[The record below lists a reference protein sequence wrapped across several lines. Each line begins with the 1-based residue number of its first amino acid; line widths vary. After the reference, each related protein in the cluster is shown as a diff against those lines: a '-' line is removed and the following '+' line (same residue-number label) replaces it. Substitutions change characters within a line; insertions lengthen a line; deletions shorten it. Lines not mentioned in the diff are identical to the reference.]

1 MKKQLKLEKNSFSLI
16 ETLFSIVLLSIVIVG
31 FSKYSYYDNFDREFN
46 KLNDID
52 NSFNTKNYNSNFQTN
67 PKTIQI
73 IINDTEEKSINI
85 NQISYKDER
94 IELVKY
100 EIK

>member
-1 MKKQLKLEKNSFSLI
+1 MEKNSFSLI

-31 FSKYSYYDNFDREFN
+31 FSKYSYYDNFDKEFN
-46 KLNDID
+46 TLNNIE

-67 PKTIQI
+67 SKTIQI
-73 IINDTEEKSINI
+73 LINDIEEKNI
-85 NQISYKDER
+85 NVKQISYKDER

>member
-1 MKKQLKLEKNSFSLI
+1 MEKNSFSLI

-31 FSKYSYYDNFDREFN
+31 FSKYSYYDNFDKEFN
-46 KLNDID
+46 TLNNIE

-67 PKTIQI
+67 SKTIQI
-73 IINDTEEKSINI
+73 IINDIEEKNI
-85 NQISYKDER
+85 NVKQISYKDER